1 MIEDWGTIVPLV
13 VVDAM
18 VHVMSPSPGSSA
30 VTTALLLLL
39 ESASELLQKESI
51 LLDLGLK
58 LAELFQVRALEL
70 SEGKVLVP
78 CRRWDNM

>member
-1 MIEDWGTIVPLV
+1 
-13 VVDAM
+13 M

-30 VTTALLLLL
+30 VTAALLLLL

-58 LAELFQVRALEL
+58 LVELF
-70 SEGKVLVP
+70 
-78 CRRWDNM
+78 

>member
-1 MIEDWGTIVPLV
+1 
-13 VVDAM
+13 M
-18 VHVMSPSPGSSA
+18 VHVASPSPGSSV
-30 VTTALLLLL
+30 VTVALLLLL

-58 LAELFQVRALEL
+58 LAELFQVRAPEL

-78 CRRWDNM
+78 CCRWDNA